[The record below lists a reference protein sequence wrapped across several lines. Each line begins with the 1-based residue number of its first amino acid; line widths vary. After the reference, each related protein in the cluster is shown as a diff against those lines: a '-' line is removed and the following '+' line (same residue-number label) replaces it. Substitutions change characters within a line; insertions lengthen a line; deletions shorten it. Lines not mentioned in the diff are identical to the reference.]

1 MADRLTFFTSKT
13 FHFKHLRGDMD
24 GGVCSYGPRH
34 CDYLAKPNFTMN
46 EHEWLQLNQLAANTG
61 LDMIFDLNSLKR
73 FDNGSWD
80 PTNAEKLI
88 SFSNNFNLNINWE
101 LGNGIYN
108 IESQLKFILYL

>member
-1 MADRLTFFTSKT
+1 MADRLTFSTAKT

-108 IESQLKFILYL
+108 VESQLKFILYL